1 MGICLISTDQ
11 SADIFR
17 TLSHGIQQWAS
28 AVNNQTYIISH
39 VTADEAP
46 CLTSAMSEIQ
56 LARRLMCWFHMI
68 RKFREHAKLIK
79 DKNNSY

>member
-46 CLTSAMSEIQ
+46 
-56 LARRLMCWFHMI
+56 
-68 RKFREHAKLIK
+68 
-79 DKNNSY
+79 